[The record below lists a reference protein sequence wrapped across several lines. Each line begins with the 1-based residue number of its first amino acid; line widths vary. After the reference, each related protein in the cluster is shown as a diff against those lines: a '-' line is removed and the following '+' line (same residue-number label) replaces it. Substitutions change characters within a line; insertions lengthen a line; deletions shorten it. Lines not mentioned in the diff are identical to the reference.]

1 MVDLDHGDYSA
12 VHVLRQ
18 WSQQRGEQVTLPVV
32 FTSNLGR
39 ELLGENA
46 PGALHYLV
54 SQTPQVWLDCQ
65 VMEYQKALLISWDT
79 VDALF
84 PEGMLDQMFAFM
96 QQLLQ
101 SIVENEQ
108 VLQSPVQAYVDDKVL
123 AHRQQPLS
131 GVHGVPFEAKTL
143 HQGFWQQVALVPNNI
158 AVINA
163 SGVLTYREMAIRV
176 GDLAGYLQQ
185 RIARQGH
192 VGICLPKGIE
202 QVIAVLA
209 VLSIGAVYVP
219 LDITAPSERLQQL
232 IAQADIGVLISDHE
246 ISANCDTVNI
256 NITGGFPSPFT
267 PSVFTSSAAA
277 PSILYPLFCTT

>member
-84 PEGMLDQMFAFM
+84 PEGMLDQMFALCSSFF
-96 QQLLQ
+96 
-101 SIVENEQ
+101 N
-108 VLQSPVQAYVDDKVL
+108 
-123 AHRQQPLS
+123 PLS
-131 GVHGVPFEAKTL
+131 KMSKSYSHLFRRMWMTRC
-143 HQGFWQQVALVPNNI
+143 W
-158 AVINA
+158 
-163 SGVLTYREMAIRV
+163 
-176 GDLAGYLQQ
+176 
-185 RIARQGH
+185 RIANSRYRVSTG
-192 VGICLPKGIE
+192 CLLRPKPCIRL
-202 QVIAVLA
+202 LA
-209 VLSIGAVYVP
+209 ASRIGP
-219 LDITAPSERLQQL
+219 E
-232 IAQADIGVLISDHE
+232 
-246 ISANCDTVNI
+246 
-256 NITGGFPSPFT
+256 
-267 PSVFTSSAAA
+267 
-277 PSILYPLFCTT
+277 